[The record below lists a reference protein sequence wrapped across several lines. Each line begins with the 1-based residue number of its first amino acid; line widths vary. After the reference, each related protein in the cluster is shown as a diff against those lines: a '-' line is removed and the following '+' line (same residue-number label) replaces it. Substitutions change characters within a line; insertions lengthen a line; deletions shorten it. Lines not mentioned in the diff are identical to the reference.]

1 MNFRLRG
8 KLLSLF
14 ISILSVLILVLFF
27 AVDNQVS
34 NLAQNNL
41 MSKLNSDSSMGY
53 AFINEKYE
61 GDWLVKDG
69 KLYKG
74 EHIINDDDK
83 IVDEI
88 IGYTKGI
95 VTIFMGDTRVATNV
109 LKEDG
114 SRAVGTKVSDEVA
127 DTVLKQGE
135 EYFGSVNVSGKNY
148 QGKYT
153 PIKDSNGNTI
163 GIWLVGVFKSDI
175 EKSIQALEV
184 NIIIVALI
192 TLLIAISII
201 VLFTNNIVKNVKKIV
216 TGVGIIASG
225 DFKTKIDIKNKDEMG
240 IIANNINIM
249 VDNVGSLLHD
259 IKEASLTVA
268 TSSKQVMA
276 SSEEISKVAEQVAT
290 AIDEVARGA
299 TEQASTTDNGNR
311 QIQGIIK
318 GLEKITEDMNVSSE
332 LALQAKEIVIVG
344 GISVEE
350 QKTKMNENKRL
361 ASSTSAAITEL
372 SVKSNEIGQILEV
385 INGIAEQT
393 NLLALNAA
401 IEAAR
406 VGEHGRGFAVVADEI
421 KKLAEQSGLSVKKIE
436 EIIKEIHSGINKA
449 VQEMNK
455 SKDSV
460 EAQAEVLQST
470 VQSFDNIRHAVE
482 SISENVQKVTG
493 EANSLCTNGLIAG
506 DAINDIASIAQ
517 QTAAGSQEVS
527 ASTEEQTSIIHQI
540 SDSAENLAKLAVEL
554 QQKVGKF
561 NV

>member
-14 ISILSVLILVLFF
+14 ISILSVLILVLFL
-27 AVDNQVS
+27 AINNQVS
-34 NLAQNNL
+34 SLAQNNL

-74 EHIINDDDK
+74 EHIINNDDK

-95 VTIFMGDTRVATNV
+95 VTIFMGDTRVATNA

-114 SRAVGTKVSDEVA
+114 SRAIGTKVSDEVA
-127 DTVLKQGE
+127 DAVLKQGE

-332 LALQAKEIVIVG
+332 LAQQAKEIVIVG

-350 QKTKMNENKRL
+350 QKTKMDENKRL

-493 EANSLCTNGLIAG
+493 KANSLCTNGLIAG

>member
-27 AVDNQVS
+27 AVNNQVS